1 MAKVFNTQ
9 KSTPPAAHSTG
20 AHKADDA
27 AHGEHGSTKLYWLI
41 GVTLAIVTAIEV
53 FWPALGLNH
62 VGLVAGL
69 IALMILK
76 GAMVI
81 MWFMHLKGDFKIFQ
95 FIFIAPFLIAVLFVL
110 AFIGLFAGT
119 HPGVAG

>member
-1 MAKVFNTQ
+1 MAKVYPAQ
-9 KSTPPAAHSTG
+9 TPAHDTG
-20 AHKADDA
+20 AHGNADA

-41 GVTLAIVTAIEV
+41 GLILAIVTAIEV
-53 FWPALGLNH
+53 VWPSIGLGH

-69 IALMILK
+69 IALMVLK

-81 MWFMHLKGDFKIFQ
+81 MWFMHLKGDFNVFKFV
-95 FIFIAPFLIAVLFVL
+95 FLAPFLIAFLFVL
-110 AFIGLFAGT
+110 AFLGLFAGT